1 MMQRKITVLILN
13 GNQIIRLVSPIHH
26 YLIISI
32 TLPVSPM
39 GRALFQPHRDG
50 DLSARHPL
58 VLRLRHL
65 AAGRRQGG
73 VRVLEEM
80 DRRQLHL
87 ALYRSDGR
95 IILQLQFY
103 KENSAEILDS
113 VRPGDLPQQVQ
124 RHQDWP
130 RGQQT

>member
-1 MMQRKITVLILN
+1 MQRKITVLILN

-39 GRALFQPHRDG
+39 GGALFQPHRDG

-65 AAGRRQGG
+65 PAGRRQGG

-95 IILQLQFY
+95 IVF
-103 KENSAEILDS
+103 
-113 VRPGDLPQQVQ
+113 
-124 RHQDWP
+124 
-130 RGQQT
+130 